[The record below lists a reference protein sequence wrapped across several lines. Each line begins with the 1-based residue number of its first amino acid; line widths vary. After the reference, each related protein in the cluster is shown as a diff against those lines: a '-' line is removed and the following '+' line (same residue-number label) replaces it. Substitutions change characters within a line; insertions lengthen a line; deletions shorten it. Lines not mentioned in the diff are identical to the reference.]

1 MRTVLSMP
9 RQPGKTSLEALF
21 EETRKDD
28 RRMRADLMAAR
39 INTIAVFVTQK
50 RLSYMEVTE
59 LLMQEAEKIQ
69 NEAREI
75 Y

>member
-39 INTIAVFVTQK
+39 INTIAAFVTQK